1 MTTEPTSVTA
11 GRLCRQPSFQAFL
24 GVPDANAAAIHVRRV
39 CGIKSRRELDTN
51 VRAARRFHTMRRQ
64 FAYGSQNG

>member
-24 GVPDANAAAIHVRRV
+24 GVSDEPGAAKVLRKH
-39 CGIKSRRELDTN
+39 CGIDSRRELDFN
-51 VRAARRFHTMRRQ
+51 KDSAALFHELRKR
-64 FAYGSQNG
+64 FAYGDAA

>member
-11 GRLCRQPSFQAFL
+11 GRLCRQPEFQAFL
-24 GVPDANAAAIHVRRV
+24 GVPSEKAAAIQLRYL

-51 VRAARRFHTMRRQ
+51 PRADRRFHEIRQ
-64 FAYGSQNG
+64 RFAYGEAA